1 MGANLTLLGSYTLNY
16 ANSNTSGAGYI
27 PSIPCATSTLPACG
41 IPEDYGRASFD
52 VRHRAFVGG
61 TVSLPWGFRVSPFLI
76 AQSGPPFNITT
87 GQDLYGINSFNARPT
102 VGTCGSSGVISTVYG
117 CFNEVAQPGQIGIPI
132 NQETG
137 PGRFA
142 LNLRLSKTFG
152 FGEKK
157 ETAARGGRS
166 EEHTSELQSRLHLV
180 CRLLLEKKKNATR
193 SMLRRALLGI
203 FLHTEISDAEIP

>member
-1 MGANLTLLGSYTLNY
+1 M
-16 ANSNTSGAGYI
+16 
-27 PSIPCATSTLPACG
+27 
-41 IPEDYGRASFD
+41 
-52 VRHRAFVGG
+52 RHRAFVGG

-157 ETAARGGRS
+157 ETAARGGGMSAGTFGRGS
-166 EEHTSELQSRLHLV
+166 GPHGDRQGGMWGGPSQNHYNLTFTVNARNVFNNVNVSNPIGNLSSPLFGQSNGLAPGPFSNSTANRLIYLQCLF
-180 CRLLLEKKKNATR
+180 N
-193 SMLRRALLGI
+193 
-203 FLHTEISDAEIP
+203 F